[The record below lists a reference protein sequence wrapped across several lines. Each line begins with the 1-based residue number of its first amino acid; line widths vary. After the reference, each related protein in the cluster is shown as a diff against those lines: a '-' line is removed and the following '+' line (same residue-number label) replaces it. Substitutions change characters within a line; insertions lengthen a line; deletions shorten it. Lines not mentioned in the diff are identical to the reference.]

1 MEGQGH
7 RIVNVLSSETIGY
20 ILSRSEVATA
30 RQRVISKAS
39 ATASASASEQFTIPL
54 TAAIRVDLYAN
65 MGLRLPSNTTTIP
78 MRWIK
83 GDTAAHHDTGV
94 SEFTRT
100 HLVYLTDSVGRL
112 IIDGMEY
119 PIRRGDG
126 FIFSEG
132 VSHETSDTSSEP
144 RLLLGP
150 MSETGFAVGGLPTYT
165 TISYPGGTT
174 VYLRQNAVGELI
186 YYSTDLSNWTEAYWY
201 ITVVNSDQPLGLL
214 HIELLTDITID
225 GSVGGAGGYFIC
237 GSNGIQ
243 FGSRILK
250 QDGTRPV
257 VTISGITDYPGLIRN
272 GNVSSNGYSN
282 IYAMNMEIRAAGGAT
297 LVAGGG
303 WFGQAYFGK
312 GTVGSNIILNCHSTG
327 ATGEGC
333 GGIIGQYAGPVK
345 CVSCSSSG
353 VIGQTG
359 GGIIGAN
366 SPSTAGTLSCESCWS
381 TGVIGTYGGGIAGQ
395 YTGAANFANCYSTG
409 NMNQNAGGIS
419 GRYSGS
425 SDGHA
430 ISDCYSRGAIG
441 DYGGG
446 IIGSECGVVVI
457 TNCYSVSAIPASGG
471 GILGNQGGNTTNKTV
486 SNCYVVG
493 ATSHVNGGYIIP
505 GYSELTGSVN
515 VVDGT
520 IVLSGNAASTNWSNA
535 SANTTLTG
543 TPASAAAPIGAKWV
557 YAGVNTPYEIYAM
570 GYTPYARTVVTGT
583 PPAMVRSFS
592 TTVVSGDAQTAA
604 PGIITGGGRV
614 YAIYRVTDGVPASYG
629 GITVDR
635 NTGIIYTTRAT
646 EPGVYTLTI
655 RNSGS
660 YNFTTVTLTVLPR
673 HPYSMFGLYTD
684 NARVYYKSHSLASG
698 GVGGVRNHRKKARRT

>member
-333 GGIIGQYAGPVK
+333 GGIIGQ
-345 CVSCSSSG
+345 
-353 VIGQTG
+353 
-359 GGIIGAN
+359 
-366 SPSTAGTLSCESCWS
+366 
-381 TGVIGTYGGGIAGQ
+381 
-395 YTGAANFANCYSTG
+395 
-409 NMNQNAGGIS
+409 
-419 GRYSGS
+419 
-425 SDGHA
+425 
-430 ISDCYSRGAIG
+430 
-441 DYGGG
+441 
-446 IIGSECGVVVI
+446 
-457 TNCYSVSAIPASGG
+457 
-471 GILGNQGGNTTNKTV
+471 
-486 SNCYVVG
+486 
-493 ATSHVNGGYIIP
+493 
-505 GYSELTGSVN
+505 
-515 VVDGT
+515 
-520 IVLSGNAASTNWSNA
+520 
-535 SANTTLTG
+535 
-543 TPASAAAPIGAKWV
+543 
-557 YAGVNTPYEIYAM
+557 
-570 GYTPYARTVVTGT
+570 
-583 PPAMVRSFS
+583 
-592 TTVVSGDAQTAA
+592 
-604 PGIITGGGRV
+604 
-614 YAIYRVTDGVPASYG
+614 
-629 GITVDR
+629 
-635 NTGIIYTTRAT
+635 
-646 EPGVYTLTI
+646 
-655 RNSGS
+655 
-660 YNFTTVTLTVLPR
+660 
-673 HPYSMFGLYTD
+673 
-684 NARVYYKSHSLASG
+684 
-698 GVGGVRNHRKKARRT
+698 